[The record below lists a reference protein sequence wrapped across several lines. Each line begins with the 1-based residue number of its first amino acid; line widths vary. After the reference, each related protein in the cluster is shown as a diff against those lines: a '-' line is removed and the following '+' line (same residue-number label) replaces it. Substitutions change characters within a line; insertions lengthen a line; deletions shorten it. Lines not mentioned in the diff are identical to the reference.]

1 MILKYILVD
10 VVPEF
15 AGNEVL
21 DNRSRAVET
30 LQCTA
35 HETCVAK
42 VTETRGSRRHMDIW
56 KDRERKEGG
65 GRDYTNIG
73 R

>member
-42 VTETRGSRRHMDIW
+42 VTETSQNVSLRVYIFTVYKVKG
-56 KDRERKEGG
+56 
-65 GRDYTNIG
+65 
-73 R
+73 

>member
-1 MILKYILVD
+1 MVTLKFILVD

-21 DNRSRAVET
+21 DYRSRAVET

-35 HETCVAK
+35 HETSVAK
-42 VTETRGSRRHMDIW
+42 VTETSQNISLCTYI
-56 KDRERKEGG
+56 
-65 GRDYTNIG
+65 YTVCK
-73 R
+73 